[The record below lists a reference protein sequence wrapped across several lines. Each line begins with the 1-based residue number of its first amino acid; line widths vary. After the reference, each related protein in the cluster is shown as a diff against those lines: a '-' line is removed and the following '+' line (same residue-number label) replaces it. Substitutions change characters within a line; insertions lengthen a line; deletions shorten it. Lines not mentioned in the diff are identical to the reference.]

1 MPQRASH
8 AHSSVFFFHSAVQKL
23 LIYLT
28 STYFLCFELSASPVQ
43 ITVTLHS
50 WSKNSEPLRKDFRS
64 FTLFFREAHG
74 CAQERNKEVSRISAN
89 TFNEERWEIE
99 GHFIYFSVCSLQMSV
114 QTLPSRFTHGKF
126 RPSVTIKTFP
136 KLVKKKLEEIYEAGK
151 LPQRS
156 DSPASQEPR
165 TADMNGMES
174 TMQEKKSKTKNFKW
188 DSFHSFSI
196 QGASSGEHCCLMLP
210 ADFESARIVTLD
222 AGKLF
227 GGGGERMTHR
237 VFGAWQALSHC
248 LVSAYRSD
256 FEKFRCHREQVTA
269 AWLAREKKLGNTL
282 VGLM

>member
-1 MPQRASH
+1 MHTAVP
-8 AHSSVFFFHSAVQKL
+8 FLFHSAVQKL

-28 STYFLCFELSASPVQ
+28 STYFFCFELPASLGQ

-50 WSKNSEPLRKDFRS
+50 WSKNSEPLWKDFRS

-89 TFNEERWEIE
+89 TFN
-99 GHFIYFSVCSLQMSV
+99 
-114 QTLPSRFTHGKF
+114 
-126 RPSVTIKTFP
+126 
-136 KLVKKKLEEIYEAGK
+136 
-151 LPQRS
+151 
-156 DSPASQEPR
+156 
-165 TADMNGMES
+165 
-174 TMQEKKSKTKNFKW
+174 
-188 DSFHSFSI
+188 
-196 QGASSGEHCCLMLP
+196 SGEHCCLMLP

-227 GGGGERMTHR
+227 GGGERMTHR